1 MRKIIL
7 VSILSIFSFG
17 VFAQQNNGVKWEEGT
32 FAQALAKANKQN
44 KQIFLDCYTSWCGP
58 CKHMA
63 NNVFTLPEAGKF
75 FNSTFVNVKIDMEK
89 GEGIDLCKKLGVK
102 AFPTFLVLDSQGN
115 EVGRIV
121 GGAELQEFIGK
132 VKIAMSVEN
141 SPAALLAKYES
152 TGSID
157 LAFAYM
163 SLLEES
169 YKQEEIVKFIEAH
182 YDNFGR
188 ALHSEQMWKYIA
200 MAMVSD
206 SVYDKVMAGKYEF
219 DEALTPDTVNKAVA
233 TVQYNKLVNYLTGK
247 LTLTP
252 QEVKLIARDLAF
264 AKQGRNLML
273 TRTVSDIALAYSVND
288 TAAIQKSLNLNF
300 LNQRLT
306 GHERYMLN
314 AMVLQK
320 GIFLTDGQKAEYK
333 LKIK

>member
-7 VSILSIFSFG
+7 VSILSIISFG

-32 FAQALAKANKQN
+32 FAQALAKAKKQN

-89 GEGIDLCKKLGVK
+89 GEGIDLCKKFEVK
-102 AFPTFLVLDSQGN
+102 AFPTFLIIDGEGN

-121 GGAELQEFIGK
+121 GGGELQDFIGK
-132 VKIAMSVEN
+132 VKNAMSVDN
-141 SPAALLAKYES
+141 SPSALLTKYEN
-152 TGSID
+152 TRSID
-157 LAFAYM
+157 AAYAYM

-169 YKQEEIVKFIEAH
+169 YKQEEIVKFIEAN
-182 YDNFGR
+182 YNNFGR
-188 ALHSEQMWKYIA
+188 ELYSEQMWKYIA
-200 MAMVSD
+200 MAMASD
-206 SVYDKVMAGKYEF
+206 SVYDKVMTDKYEF
-219 DEALTPDTVNKAVA
+219 DEVLSPGAVNKAVSA
-233 TVQYNKLVNYLTGK
+233 VQFSKLVNYLTDK

-252 QEVKLIARDLAF
+252 QEVKSVAKDLAF
-264 AKQGRNLML
+264 VKEGRNLML
-273 TRTVSDIALAYSVND
+273 ARTVSNIAIAYSVND
-288 TAAIQKSLNLNF
+288 TAAIQKALNLNF

-320 GIFLTDGQKAEYK
+320 SIFLTPEQKADYK